1 MMIRHRTLTFLSSA
15 VVTLALAGWL
25 YAQEGDRPREPR
37 PPEGRGEGQRR
48 GEFRPM
54 GAMLTQIAAN
64 ESFVFI
70 VRGNTLYKYDIKS
83 LKLEGK
89 AELEAPQMP
98 MGPPREGGPEGRPPQ
113 EGGPEGRRP
122 PAQ

>member
-1 MMIRHRTLTFLSSA
+1 MMTQHRTLTLFSPTL
-15 VVTLALAGWL
+15 VTLALAGWL

-37 PPEGRGEGQRR
+37 PPEGRGDGSRR

-54 GAMLTQIAAN
+54 GLMLTQIAAN

-70 VRGNTLYKYDIKS
+70 VRGNTLYKYDIKT

-98 MGPPREGGPEGRPPQ
+98 MGPPPGAGPEGRPPR
-113 EGGPEGRRP
+113 ESGSEDRRP

>member
-1 MMIRHRTLTFLSSA
+1 MTIRHRTLTVVSSA
-15 VVTLALAGWL
+15 LATLALAGWL
-25 YAQEGDRPREPR
+25 CAQEPERPREPR
-37 PPEGRGEGQRR
+37 PPEGRGDGPRR

-70 VRGNTLYKYDIKS
+70 VRGNTLYKYDIKT

-89 AELEAPQMP
+89 AELEAPPMP
-98 MGPPREGGPEGRPPQ
+98 MGPPPGAGPEGRPPREGGPEGR
-113 EGGPEGRRP
+113 RP
-122 PAQ
+122 PVE